1 MKANPKR
8 MTSPGPGDEE
18 EEAESVVSKFNVA
31 NCGRKVRE

>member
-18 EEAESVVSKFNVA
+18 EEAESVVSKFKNG
-31 NCGRKVRE
+31 GRKIH